1 MNRSALYWSF
11 VVVLL
16 VSFKVVAQLPSNRVK
31 PATMYYAGDT
41 VKSPRLG
48 LRAQIPAGWEGVLP
62 RDTEVFLLMSVDNS
76 ISEIYV
82 VVNENVD
89 LAGQQK
95 RWEAGLNLSDALK
108 LELSGTITL
117 RGTNVICA
125 EGRLG
130 GAKANNQE
138 KIYVEA
144 KCSPAGFCVS
154 YLLTADPSAFENAK
168 RGLQAFVDNT
178 IFEEPS
184 TESPYA
190 NFNWNNFLSGKVL
203 LMIGYEKRSK
213 REDNVSL
220 CSDGSFR
227 SRITRTGIFKD
238 QGKGYQGTKRGR
250 WSVQGN
256 GEKAILTLAFDK
268 NPAFD
273 VEMEIK
279 DEEIYI
285 RGSRYFVG
293 ESEECK

>member
-1 MNRSALYWSF
+1 
-11 VVVLL
+11 
-16 VSFKVVAQLPSNRVK
+16 
-31 PATMYYAGDT
+31 MYYAGDT

-62 RDTEVFLLMSVDNS
+62 RDTEVFLLMAVDNS
-76 ISEIYV
+76 IAEIYV
-82 VVNENVD
+82 VVNENMD

-95 RWEAGLNLSDALK
+95 RWEAGMDLSYTLK
-108 LELSGTITL
+108 LELSGEITS
-117 RGTNVICA
+117 RGKDVICA
-125 EGRLG
+125 DGRLG
-130 GAKANNQE
+130 GAQANNQD

-144 KCSPAGFCVS
+144 RCSPAGFCVS
-154 YLLTADPSAFENAK
+154 YMLTANPSTFENAK
-168 RGLQAFVDNT
+168 KGLQAFVDNT
-178 IFEEPS
+178 TFEEPS
-184 TESPYA
+184 AESPYA
-190 NFNWNNFLSGKVL
+190 NFNWSNFLSGKVL

-213 REDNVSL
+213 REDKVSL

-227 SRITRTGIFKD
+227 SQITRTGIFKD
-238 QGKGYQGTKRGR
+238 QGKRYQGSKRGR

-256 GEKAILTLAFDK
+256 GEKATLTLAFDK

-273 VEMEIK
+273 VEIEIK

>member
-1 MNRSALYWSF
+1 MNRSTLYWAF

-16 VSFKVVAQLPSNRVK
+16 SFNVQAQLPSNRVR
-31 PATMYYAGDT
+31 PATMYHAGDT

-48 LRAQIPAGWEGVLP
+48 LKAQIPAGWEGVLP
-62 RDTEVFLLMSVDNS
+62 RDTEVFLLMAVDNS
-76 ISEIYV
+76 ITEIYV

-95 RWEAGLNLSDALK
+95 RWEAGMNLSDALK
-108 LELSGTITL
+108 LELNGQITL
-117 RGTNVICA
+117 RGTDVICA

-168 RGLQAFVDNT
+168 KGLQAFVDNT

-184 TESPYA
+184 TESPYV
-190 NFNWNNFLSGKVL
+190 NFNWNDFLSGKVL
-203 LMIGYEKRSK
+203 LMIGYENKSK

-238 QGKGYQGTKRGR
+238 QGKGYQGNRRGK
-250 WSVQGN
+250 WHVLSN
-256 GEKAILTLAFDK
+256 GEKATLTLDFDK
-268 NPAFD
+268 NPPFD
-273 VEMEIK
+273 VELEIK

-285 RGSRYFVG
+285 RGNRYFVG
-293 ESEECK
+293 ESDECK